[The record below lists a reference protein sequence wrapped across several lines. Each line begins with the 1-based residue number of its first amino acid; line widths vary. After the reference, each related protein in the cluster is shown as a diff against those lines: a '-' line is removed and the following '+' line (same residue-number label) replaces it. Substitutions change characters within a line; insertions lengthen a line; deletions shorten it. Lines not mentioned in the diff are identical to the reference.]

1 MNNSNSHKAFGVGGL
16 FPQKN
21 RQAAKDAVAKIKEK
35 RTVKVII
42 QDQKTVFKEIIKKI
56 KNKK

>member
-21 RQAAKDAVAKIKEK
+21 VKAAKKAVAEIKEK